1 MDFLRQIII
10 FRGIKKEIFEPIEC
24 PHTPFQRPLR
34 PLCMQQLTCKNF
46 KKLEAHQSS
55 PLEEKRRNSYERTL
69 KPGTIL
75 INDFLFEGGVERVKS
90 CVIYKT
96 KFLHDWFS
104 GMMIWR
110 KRISCKREGMHK
122 CVPLV
127 GRVGNDAK
135 ASSGS
140 KTNRIRI
147 NFYEEPFKSNNYNHD
162 NNKSFFKVFAPWFV
176 TETQNKRKILWK
188 RTKLVSE
195 GYWRNNP
202 DYPLR
207 KH

>member
-46 KKLEAHQSS
+46 KKLETHQSS

-127 GRVGNDAK
+127 GRVGNK
-135 ASSGS
+135 VSSGS
-140 KTNRIRI
+140 KTNSRGPTALEFPRRAVQ
-147 NFYEEPFKSNNYNHD
+147 KQQLQSRQQQ
-162 NNKSFFKVFAPWFV
+162 V
-176 TETQNKRKILWK
+176 ILQ
-188 RTKLVSE
+188 SICAMICH
-195 GYWRNNP
+195 RNP
-202 DYPLR
+202 
-207 KH
+207 KQA